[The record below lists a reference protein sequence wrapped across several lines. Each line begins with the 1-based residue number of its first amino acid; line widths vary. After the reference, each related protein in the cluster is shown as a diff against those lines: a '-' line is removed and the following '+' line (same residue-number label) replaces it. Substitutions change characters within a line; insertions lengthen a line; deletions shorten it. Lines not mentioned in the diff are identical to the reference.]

1 MSTHVF
7 NTLCGPCNR
16 ILDTISEAAWY
27 TNLIYHQSLATLY
40 ESSRHG
46 CGICTVTLEHLYSSK
61 FEQAPDLWGKL
72 FPLKCESDTSSASW
86 QRSFDLTIIFDGVE
100 NLHLKFTF
108 DSVGEVTGKCRQSTM
123 LNV

>member
-1 MSTHVF
+1 MSTDGF

-27 TNLIYHQSLATLY
+27 TNLIHHQSLATLY

-46 CGICTVTLEHLYSSK
+46 CGICTVTLEYLHSSE
-61 FEQAPDLWGKL
+61 FEQVPDLWDNL

-86 QRSFDLTIIFDGVE
+86 QESFDLTIISDDVE
-100 NLHLKFTF
+100 TLHLKFTF
-108 DSVGEVTGKCRQSTM
+108 DSIWEVTG
-123 LNV
+123 